1 MKFQNTGNWN
11 PPRKADH
18 TEALA
23 EALTKL
29 SNQTPTPVVFSEA
42 AVERGAR
49 ELRRRIP
56 ELIPPDAMDHARAV
70 LAAAVKEEQ

>member
-1 MKFQNTGNWN
+1 MT
-11 PPRKADH
+11 RH
-18 TEALA
+18 EATAKVIARL
-23 EALTKL
+23 EDL
-29 SNQTPTPVVFSEA
+29 PGRVVFSEA

-56 ELIPPDAMDHARAV
+56 ELIPPDAMDHVRAV